1 MCVFHRPISTPRR
14 AEPTGPTVSFRED
27 LHENRTNSSRFF
39 NRLGFGVG
47 SKSDGRLCKQ
57 IKSQDFYLHRR
68 LPVATLIW
76 SVSFRGP
83 RRKSGGRSTMLE
95 RSA

>member
-1 MCVFHRPISTPRR
+1 MHAPLFIDVAGLRLTDTDRARLAHPLVGGLILFGRNWKDRR
-14 AEPTGPTVSFRED
+14 QLSA
-27 LHENRTNSSRFF
+27 
-39 NRLGFGVG
+39 
-47 SKSDGRLCKQ
+47 LCKQ